1 MQLFELVSPRLFR
14 PLAGPNRAFYA
25 ELLLLLW
32 EECRHTADYSISRAE
47 AVWRAEDY
55 FAALAKP
62 LALDADGAGDEEEQ
76 PTRDPHTLAVGFLL
90 RLRRTGW
97 LEEQPGSYE
106 GEASLAFAPEV
117 TPLLEALEE
126 ILNPRVV
133 TYTGKL
139 YKAWQLLGSIG
150 QEKSPYENVLREV
163 DADLDALNRS
173 LRALNASIGHY
184 IDRQGVV
191 YTDED
196 GDLVT
201 SIVNGKDCV
210 FTCYDERGY
219 CYCALEKA
227 YREGKSSFYKPLSC
241 HLYPIRLKKIGD
253 CVALNYHR
261 WDVCKMAVM
270 KGGHLNLP
278 VYRFLKEPLIRRFG
292 EEWYTELES
301 AVKELKE
308 QGYLE

>member
-1 MQLFELVSPRLFR
+1 MKNDRIPMIQIDD
-14 PLAGPNRAFYA
+14 
-25 ELLLLLW
+25 
-32 EECRHTADYSISRAE
+32 TIISIDCLS
-47 AVWRAEDY
+47 
-55 FAALAKP
+55 
-62 LALDADGAGDEEEQ
+62 
-76 PTRDPHTLAVGFLL
+76 
-90 RLRRTGW
+90 
-97 LEEQPGSYE
+97 
-106 GEASLAFAPEV
+106 
-117 TPLLEALEE
+117 
-126 ILNPRVV
+126 
-133 TYTGKL
+133 
-139 YKAWQLLGSIG
+139 
-150 QEKSPYENVLREV
+150 EKFCC
-163 DADLDALNRS
+163 DLDACKGECCIEGDAGAPVELDEVAE
-173 LRALNASIGHY
+173 LVEALPVVWPWLSASAQAV

>member
-1 MQLFELVSPRLFR
+1 MKNDRIPMIQIDD
-14 PLAGPNRAFYA
+14 
-25 ELLLLLW
+25 
-32 EECRHTADYSISRAE
+32 TIISIDCLS
-47 AVWRAEDY
+47 
-55 FAALAKP
+55 
-62 LALDADGAGDEEEQ
+62 
-76 PTRDPHTLAVGFLL
+76 
-90 RLRRTGW
+90 
-97 LEEQPGSYE
+97 
-106 GEASLAFAPEV
+106 
-117 TPLLEALEE
+117 
-126 ILNPRVV
+126 
-133 TYTGKL
+133 
-139 YKAWQLLGSIG
+139 
-150 QEKSPYENVLREV
+150 EKFCC
-163 DADLDALNRS
+163 DLDACKGECCIEGDAGAPVELDEVAE
-173 LRALNASIGHY
+173 LEEALPVVWPWLSASAQAVIA
-184 IDRQGVV
+184 RLGVV